1 MPITAA
7 VVTDPTRVS
16 VSLTAWPV
24 DGALTVTRV
33 HPDGS
38 RWPVRGADGLSSVV
52 VSGGVGAVLDDE
64 APYMAQVIYEAVSSV
79 SPNLVV
85 NGSFESGTT
94 GWTPISATV
103 STADTPSPRHGAAV
117 GVMTCSGASTPRI
130 VQYVPVSPGQVYA
143 ATADLYTAAS
153 GISGHVLVTW
163 RNVSGTQIGF
173 MQSSAGQALA
183 PGSWATMAVSGAAPA
198 GAASAGVWVR
208 AIGTPAAGTVVAV
221 DAIAFEAGTSVA
233 YSEGPRTLVSNPVTV
248 DIDTAFVTVP
258 GLPGLR
264 MPLTLV
270 AKPGASR
277 ERPATVITPRGR
289 RNRVVISDAL
299 KGRLFQVRVRS
310 KTFAEADL
318 LEDLAESG
326 ATLLLRMPG
335 TRWPWVYATV
345 TKLEAEPV
353 VHYRPAADASPTDV
367 SAWEEWVLS
376 CEESDPPV
384 GGITGDPTGSWDAI
398 TAAGLTW
405 DQLTAAGV
413 TWAALGLG
421 AY

>member
-64 APYMAQVIYEAVSSV
+64 APYMAQVIYEAVS
-79 SPNLVV
+79 
-85 NGSFESGTT
+85 
-94 GWTPISATV
+94 
-103 STADTPSPRHGAAV
+103 
-117 GVMTCSGASTPRI
+117 
-130 VQYVPVSPGQVYA
+130 
-143 ATADLYTAAS
+143 
-153 GISGHVLVTW
+153 
-163 RNVSGTQIGF
+163 
-173 MQSSAGQALA
+173 
-183 PGSWATMAVSGAAPA
+183 
-198 GAASAGVWVR
+198 
-208 AIGTPAAGTVVAV
+208 
-221 DAIAFEAGTSVA
+221 
-233 YSEGPRTLVSNPVTV
+233 LVSNPVTV

-299 KGRLFQVRVRS
+299 KGRLFQVRVRT

>member
-64 APYMAQVIYEAVSSV
+64 APYAQQLVYEATSSV
-79 SPNLVV
+79 SPNLVT
-85 NGSFESGTT
+85 NGSFEAGTT
-94 GWTPISATV
+94 GWSPTSATL
-103 STADTPSPRHGAAV
+103 STASAPSPRSGAAV
-117 GVMTCSGASTPRI
+117 GLMTCNGGSIPRI
-130 VQYVPVSPGQVYA
+130 GQFIPVSPGQSYA
-143 ATADLYTAAS
+143 ATADLYTTAS
-153 GISGHVLVTW
+153 GVSAHVMVTW
-163 RNVSGTQIGF
+163 RDSSGTQIGF
-173 MQSSAGQALA
+173 MQSSAGQALV
-183 PGSWATMAVSGAAPA
+183 PGAWATMAVSGVAPA
-198 GAASAGVWVR
+198 GAASAGVYVR
-208 AIGTPAAGTVVAV
+208 AIGTPTAGTVIAV
-221 DAIAFEAGTSVA
+221 DSIAMEAGTSVV
-233 YSEGPRTLVSNPVTV
+233 YSEGPRVLVSNPVTV

-258 GLPGLR
+258 GLPALR

-289 RNRVVISDAL
+289 RNRVVISDSL
-299 KGRLFQVRVRS
+299 KGRLFQVRVRTES
-310 KTFAEADL
+310 FADADL

-345 TKLEAEPV
+345 TKLDADRV
-353 VHYRPAADASPTDV
+353 VHYRPAADASLTDV
-367 SAWEEWVLS
+367 AAWEEWSLT
-376 CEESDPPV
+376 CEESDSPV
-384 GGITGDPTGSWDAI
+384 GGIAGDPTGSWDAV
-398 TAAGLTW
+398 TAAGLTS

-413 TWAALGLG
+413 TWTALGLG